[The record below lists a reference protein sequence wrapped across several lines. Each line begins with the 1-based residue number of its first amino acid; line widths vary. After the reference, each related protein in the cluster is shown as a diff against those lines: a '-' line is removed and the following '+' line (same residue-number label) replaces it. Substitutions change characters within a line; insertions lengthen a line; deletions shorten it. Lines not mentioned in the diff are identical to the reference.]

1 MKSDITP
8 YNPALLV
15 VDVQNGFVSKGGS
28 YDLLG
33 IKISNYQQIIPK
45 LKELIAICKKYDV
58 PIFYT
63 QAVRELSGID
73 LLTKTHRILP
83 KSREERIKKR
93 PICVRGTWDA
103 KIIDEVKP
111 TNKDHVVIKRR
122 DSAFQDTETE
132 VWLNSLNVNTLIFC
146 GIDTSI
152 CVETS
157 LRDGFNKGYDV
168 ILISDA
174 TASANIRHYKTTIE
188 HVKEYYGLVMKVKE
202 IKEVFEAKKNGM
214 YLDKIRKIR
223 EKKTYLNQTLIKKI
237 KNNF

>member
-1 MKSDITP
+1 MT

-15 VDVQNGFVSKGGS
+15 VDVQNGFMSKGGS

-33 IKISNYQQIIPK
+33 MRILNYQKIIPK
-45 LKELIAICKKYDV
+45 LKELISLCRKYNV

-63 QAVRELSGID
+63 QAVRESSGID
-73 LLTKTHRILP
+73 LLTKTHKILP

-103 KIIDEVKP
+103 KIINEVKP
-111 TNKDHVVIKRR
+111 TNKDHIVIKRR

-132 VWLNSLNVNTLIFC
+132 VWLNSLKINTLIFC

-168 ILISDA
+168 MLIADA

-202 IKEVFEAKKNGM
+202 FKEVLEAKKNGM
-214 YLDKIRKIR
+214 YLDKIKLIR
-223 EKKTYLNQTLIKKI
+223 EM
-237 KNNF
+237 KNLLEPDPS

>member
-1 MKSDITP
+1 MKSDGMS

-15 VDVQNGFVSKGGS
+15 VDVQNGFMSKGGS

-33 IKISNYQQIIPK
+33 MKVSNYQQIIPK
-45 LKELIAICKKYDV
+45 LKELISICKKYNV

-63 QAVRELSGID
+63 QAVRESSGID

-103 KIIDEVKP
+103 KIVDEVKP

-132 VWLNSLNVNTLIFC
+132 VWLNSLKVNTLIFC

-157 LRDGFNKGYDV
+157 LRDGFNKGYD
-168 ILISDA
+168 IMLISDA
-174 TASANIRHYKTTIE
+174 TASANLRHYKTTIE

-202 IKEVFEAKKNGM
+202 IKEVMEAKKNGM
-214 YLDKIRKIR
+214 YLDKIKMIR
-223 EKKTYLNQTLIKKI
+223 EKKN
-237 KNNF
+237 

>member
-1 MKSDITP
+1 MKSDGTG

-15 VDVQNGFVSKGGS
+15 VDVQNGFMSKGGS

-33 IKISNYQQIIPK
+33 MKVSNYQQIIPK
-45 LKELIAICKKYDV
+45 LKELILICKKYNV

-63 QAVRELSGID
+63 QAVRESSGID

-103 KIIDEVKP
+103 KIVDEVKP

-132 VWLNSLNVNTLIFC
+132 VWLNSLKVNTLIFC

-157 LRDGFNKGYDV
+157 LRDGFNKGYD
-168 ILISDA
+168 IMLISDA
-174 TASANIRHYKTTIE
+174 TASANIRHYRTTIE

-202 IKEVFEAKKNGM
+202 IKEVLEAKKNGM
-214 YLDKIRKIR
+214 YLDKIKMIR
-223 EKKTYLNQTLIKKI
+223 EKQNLLEPDPN
-237 KNNF
+237 

>member
-1 MKSDITP
+1 MKSDIMT
-8 YNPALLV
+8 YQPALLV
-15 VDVQNGFVSKGGS
+15 IDVQNGFMSKGGS

-33 IKISNYQQIIPK
+33 MKISNYQQIIPK
-45 LKELIAICKKYDV
+45 LKELISICRTYDV

-63 QAVRELSGID
+63 QAVRESSGID

-103 KIIDEVKP
+103 KIVDEVKP
-111 TNKDHVVIKRR
+111 TSKDHVVIKRR

-132 VWLNSLNVNTLIFC
+132 VWLNSLKVNTLIFC

-168 ILISDA
+168 ILIADA
-174 TASANIRHYKTTIE
+174 TASSNIRHYKTTIE

-202 IKEVFEAKKNGM
+202 IKEVLEAKKNGM
-214 YLDKIRKIR
+214 YLDKIKMIR
-223 EKKTYLNQTLIKKI
+223 EKKNLLEPEPS
-237 KNNF
+237 

>member
-1 MKSDITP
+1 MKSDIIT
-8 YNPALLV
+8 YQPALLV
-15 VDVQNGFVSKGGS
+15 IDVQNGFMSKGGS

-33 IKISNYQQIIPK
+33 MKISNYQKIIPK
-45 LKELIAICKKYDV
+45 LKELISICRTYDV

-63 QAVRELSGID
+63 QAVRESSGID

-103 KIIDEVKP
+103 KIVDEVKP
-111 TNKDHVVIKRR
+111 TSKDHVVIKRR

-132 VWLNSLNVNTLIFC
+132 VWLNSLKVNTLIFC

-168 ILISDA
+168 ILIADA

-202 IKEVFEAKKNGM
+202 IKEVLEAKKNGM
-214 YLDKIRKIR
+214 YLDKIKMIR
-223 EKKTYLNQTLIKKI
+223 EKKNLLEPEPN
-237 KNNF
+237 

>member
-1 MKSDITP
+1 MKSDIMT

-15 VDVQNGFVSKGGS
+15 VDVQNGFMSKGGS

-33 IKISNYQQIIPK
+33 IKVSNYQQIIPK
-45 LKELIAICKKYDV
+45 LKELISICKKYNV

-63 QAVRELSGID
+63 QAVRESSGID

-103 KIIDEVKP
+103 KIVDEVKP

-132 VWLNSLNVNTLIFC
+132 VWLNSLKVNTLIFC

-168 ILISDA
+168 MLISDA

-202 IKEVFEAKKNGM
+202 IKEVLEAKENGM
-214 YLDKIRKIR
+214 YMNKIKMIR
-223 EKKTYLNQTLIKKI
+223 EKKNLLEPDPN
-237 KNNF
+237 